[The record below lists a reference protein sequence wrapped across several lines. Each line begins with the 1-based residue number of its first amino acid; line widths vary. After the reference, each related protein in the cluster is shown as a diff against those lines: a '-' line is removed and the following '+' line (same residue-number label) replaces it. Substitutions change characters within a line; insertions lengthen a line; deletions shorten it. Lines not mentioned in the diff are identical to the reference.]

1 MEKHQGNRIFEGY
14 ALAKLVIYKKKDE
27 VKRILG
33 QGPEIEFKRFEKA
46 RSQTVESL
54 NKSFNDTL
62 IKLGKDEAQL
72 FETHKLMAED
82 LDFEDEVRANL
93 EENVTA
99 EYAVQKAGKSLSTIF
114 SSMDDA
120 YMKER
125 SKDVIEVAEKIVS
138 FLRNETSS
146 TSITEPSIL
155 LCEDLPSS
163 ELMKFDTK
171 LLKGIVFTKGS
182 SNSHVAILTRM
193 LEIPSICG
201 LDLEITDSLNNEFA
215 ILDGSK
221 ADFIID
227 PDSKTITK
235 YNKLKVEYEQNKEKL
250 KSFIGKETK
259 TLDGKKTKIYCNI
272 ASSYEVENALKND
285 AEGIGLFRSE
295 FLYLESTTFPTE
307 DEQFEHYKRV
317 IEAMKG
323 KEVIIRTLDIGADKK
338 IDYFNLPDEENPALG
353 YRSIRICKDRPEI
366 FLTQLQALYR
376 ASAYGNLSIMV
387 PMIISSSEIKFIHE
401 MASIAMD
408 NLDSRGIKYN
418 KDLKI
423 GIMVETPAAAI
434 MSDQFA
440 KQVGFF
446 SIGTNDLSQYTL
458 AIDRVNPNLTSSFNP
473 HHKAILR
480 LIKLS
485 CENAHKA
492 GIPIGICGELGRD
505 KELLPFFL
513 KIGIDELSVSPT
525 YVLSLREQI
534 SKIDTSKVDITQ
546 YID

>member
-1 MEKHQGNRIFEGY
+1 MTTYDGNRIFEGY
-14 ALAKLVIYKKKDE
+14 ALAKIVVYKKKE
-27 VKRILG
+27 AVVRAAG
-33 QGPEIEFKRFEKA
+33 QGTDKEFERFEKA
-46 RSQTVESL
+46 REETVEAL
-54 NKSFNDTL
+54 NKSYNAAL
-62 IKLGKDEAQL
+62 IKLGQKEAQL
-72 FETHKLMAED
+72 FETHKLLAED

-99 EYAVQKAGKSLSTIF
+99 EYAVTAAGDALAAIF
-114 SSMDDA
+114 SAMDDP
-120 YMKER
+120 YMRAR
-125 SKDVIEVAEKIVS
+125 SADVKEVAERIVS
-138 FLRNETSS
+138 FLKKETQG
-146 TSITEPSIL
+146 TVINEPSIL
-155 LCEDLPSS
+155 VCEDLPSS
-163 ELMKFDTK
+163 ELMKFDAK
-171 LLKGIVFTKGS
+171 LVKGIVFTKGS

-193 LEIPSICG
+193 LEIPALCG
-201 LDLEITDSLNNEFA
+201 LDLKVDESLNNHFG
-215 ILDGSK
+215 IIDGTK
-221 ADFIID
+221 ADFIVD

-235 YNKLKVEYEQNKEKL
+235 YSKL
-250 KSFIGKETK
+250 KSEYEANKELLKRFIGKETL
-259 TLDGKKTKIYCNI
+259 TQDGKKTKIYCNI
-272 ASSYEVENALKND
+272 ASSFEVENALKND

-295 FLYLESTTFPTE
+295 FIYLESSDYPSE

-317 IEAMKG
+317 VEAMNG

-353 YRSIRICKDRPEI
+353 WRSIRICKDRPDI

-376 ASAYGNLSIMV
+376 ASAYGNLAIMV
-387 PMIISSSEIKFIHE
+387 PMIISSSEIKFIHQMCE
-401 MASIAMD
+401 MAKE
-408 NLDSRGIKYN
+408 NLASRGLPFN
-418 KDLKI
+418 KDLRV

-440 KQVGFF
+440 KDVSFF
-446 SIGTNDLSQYTL
+446 SVGTNDLSQYTL
-458 AIDRVNPNLTSSFNP
+458 AIDRVNPNLASSFNP

-480 LIKLS
+480 LIKMS

-505 KELLPFFL
+505 PKLLPFFL

-534 SKIDTSKVDITQ
+534 SHIDTTKVKVED